1 MSALDPRPRVDK
13 TGRPLTAREAAERVG
28 RSARTVQRW
37 RAESREDYEGRAA
50 ARRERAAA
58 LRAGGATY
66 REIAD
71 ELDCSTGTV
80 GRLLHEHRARTGVPQ
95 PGRGRR
101 NSTVP
106 MPGKAAS

>member
-13 TGRPLTAREAAERVG
+13 SGRPLTAREAAELVG

-37 RAESREDYEGRAA
+37 RAESREGFEGRAA
-50 ARRERAAA
+50 VRRERAAE
-58 LRAGGATY
+58 LRSEGKTY

-80 GRLLHEHRARTGVPQ
+80 GRLLHEHRERAGIPQ

-101 NSTVP
+101 STTIP

>member
-1 MSALDPRPRVDK
+1 MSKREPVRQRR
-13 TGRPLTAREAAERVG
+13 TRTARELAEEHGVSPRYIRRV
-28 RSARTVQRW
+28 V
-37 RAESREDYEGRAA
+37 AESREDYEGRAA

-58 LRAGGATY
+58 LRSKGKTY

-80 GRLLHEHRARTGVPQ
+80 GRLLHEHRERAGIPQ

-101 NSTVP
+101 NTTIP
-106 MPGKAAS
+106 IPGAQAS